1 MAGTVH
7 DASQTH
13 HQAAEQM
20 SEPLPRLKFERRSV
34 LGDNGSNTPQ
44 FRITVDDV
52 YYGWFA
58 DTASNRKAAVVF
70 LREMHDSES
79 GRWVFTEAE
88 LAQLFG
94 SSHRQAVD
102 GHMKDFREA
111 GGKILDYLKRKRKVD
126 DEVVELVWQE
136 FCVDPYRSLSELTAR
151 VNAVYS
157 AEKSLNEANV
167 REAFSQIS
175 GYTMWRKML
184 KGLESG
190 QAQYEQE
197 FLIERLLE
205 LVSEYSAGSEEA
217 PALPEGVDVSE
228 LQGTAAHGES
238 LFTNVKV
245 PEFLNEQ
252 LDAVFSTCGDI
263 SA

>member
-20 SEPLPRLKFERRSV
+20 SEPQPVLEFERRSV
-34 LGDNGSNTPQ
+34 IDDNGSNTPQ
-44 FRITVDDV
+44 FRIKVGDV

-58 DTASNRKAAVVF
+58 DTASNRKAVVVF
-70 LREMHDSES
+70 LREMRDSES
-79 GRWVFTEAE
+79 DRWVFTEAE

-102 GHMKDFREA
+102 GHMKDFRKA
-111 GGKILDYLKRKRKVD
+111 GGKILEYLKRKRKVD

-151 VNAVYS
+151 VNAGYN
-157 AEKSLNEANV
+157 AEKPLNEANV

-175 GYTMWRKML
+175 GYKIWRKML

-190 QAQYEQE
+190 QARYEQG
-197 FLIERLLE
+197 FLIERLLDV
-205 LVSEYSAGSEEA
+205 VSEYSAESEHA

-228 LQGTAAHGES
+228 LQGAAAHGES
-238 LFTNVKV
+238 LLTNVKV

-252 LDAVFSTCGDI
+252 LEAVFSTCDDI